1 MADHHKSL
9 EYTEAPVPLTGDR
22 LRVTYSIFEDATAA
36 RHTAQAICV
45 EQSIEF
51 PAHLL
56 PQNEFWG
63 QVTGRLESFDS
74 LSEQHHRAVIS
85 YALETVSP
93 DLAQILNIVYGNI
106 SMIKHIRVEEV
117 SLPDSLLSRF
127 KGPRFGRDGLR
138 RLTGVTGRALI
149 CATIKPMGLSTAAF
163 AEMARQY
170 AQGGAD
176 VIKDDHGLT
185 SQPLSP
191 FKERVQACI
200 EAVAEINA
208 GRDTKSLYAPNVTAP
223 ADEILERAHFAVEQG
238 AQALLIIPGLTGWD
252 FVRVLRNDPDIAV
265 PILSHPAFSG
275 LYFTSHQQG
284 MSARVHYALIPR
296 LAGADAVIFPNY
308 VGRLYSTREDCRA
321 VLEASSAELGSLPP
335 IMPAP
340 GGGITLELIPELNR
354 FYGRDVIYIM
364 GGGLHRPGQSIVQ
377 NCIDFRRMLS
387 APLEA

>member
-1 MADHHKSL
+1 MADHVKPL
-9 EYTEAPVPLTGDR
+9 EYAEASVPLSGDR
-22 LRVTYSIFEDATAA
+22 LRVTYSIFEDATTAL
-36 RHTAQAICV
+36 HTAQAICV

-51 PAHLL
+51 PARLL
-56 PQNEFWG
+56 PQNEFWA
-63 QVTGRLESFDS
+63 QVIGRLESFDS
-74 LSEQHHRAVIS
+74 LSEQYHRVVIS
-85 YALETVSP
+85 YAVETIGP
-93 DLAQILNIVYGNI
+93 DFVQVLNIVYGNI

-117 SLPDSLLSRF
+117 SLPDSLLNGF
-127 KGPRFGRDGLR
+127 QGPRFGRDGLR

-149 CATIKPMGLSTAAF
+149 CATIKPMGLSTAAL

-170 AQGGAD
+170 ALGGAD

-191 FKERVQACI
+191 FKERVRACI
-200 EAVAEINA
+200 EAVSEVNA
-208 GRDTKSLYAPNVTAP
+208 GRETKTLYAPNVTAP

-238 AQALLIIPGLTGWD
+238 AQALLIIPGLAGWD
-252 FVRVLRNDPDIAV
+252 VVRVLRNDPDIAV
-265 PILSHPAFSG
+265 PILSHPSFSG

-284 MSARVHYALIPR
+284 MSAQVHYALIPR

-321 VLEASSAELGSLPP
+321 ILEASNAELGRLPP

-364 GGGLHRPGQSIVQ
+364 GGGLHDPKQSIAQ
-377 NCIDFRRMLS
+377 NCADFRRMLS
-387 APLEA
+387 EPSEA